1 MFGQEVVAIF
11 GPLLS
16 QATTNH
22 IRSTSKALSVPHI
35 ETGFEYLWERPEF
48 SVNVSPHPWA
58 VGTVS
63 KVKGVTKHNI
73 TNDIPIQ
80 NANSENL
87 TFIQSFRLQAIAN
100 LIRTLGWKE
109 FVIVYENEESL
120 VRLQEVAK
128 LPAGFETADVQISF
142 RQLYTDSTD
151 YRPLLKQIKEEG
163 LMRIV
168 LDCSFEKI
176 ETVLLQANEV
186 GIVTDYHSYIINSLV
201 SITIRINISVYFD

>member
-1 MFGQEVVAIF
+1 M
-11 GPLLS
+11 
-16 QATTNH
+16 
-22 IRSTSKALSVPHI
+22 
-35 ETGFEYLWERPEF
+35 EY
-48 SVNVSPHPWA
+48 
-58 VGTVS
+58 
-63 KVKGVTKHNI
+63 
-73 TNDIPIQ
+73 IPIQ
-80 NANSENL
+80 NANSGNL